1 MLRFTAKVRNN
12 GLRRFPTAKRV
23 QSFMQ
28 QWKLSIEAA
37 FGRFGRF
44 AFNHPW
50 RVIVVLLLLYC
61 ALIAQLPKLT
71 TDTSIEGFL
80 RSDDPVLLTY
90 NRFREQFGRDELIIV
105 ALEQPQLFTLE
116 SLRTLQKLHAELEAD
131 VPYLDTIDSLVNARH
146 IYGDDDELVVE
157 DLLQALP
164 KDDAQ
169 LNALRERVLTHPLYV
184 NSLISKDA
192 TVTTLLLKLVTKYN
206 AAADAEK
213 PQWRY
218 LSDAQMQQASNSVAE
233 VLRGYESHYTAV
245 HVAGSPAF
253 TVAVN
258 KEMQYNTLL
267 FAALTIA
274 IIVVVLALLFRR
286 VSGVVLPLLLVFMA
300 LTSTF
305 STLPLFGAPFQLPMT
320 ILPSFVLAIGVGTA
334 IHVLTIFYR
343 HFDRSSDKQD
353 AISNALS
360 TTGLA
365 VFFTSATTAA
375 GLSSFAGGDLVPVAN
390 LGMFAAVS
398 MVFIFCYSIF
408 LLPALLAVLPLK
420 SRASSHQARATLV
433 DRFTAS
439 CAAIAI
445 RFPVPVVLASCA
457 LLVLGLA
464 SASQLKFSHDMKQW
478 FSPTHPIIVA
488 TNFIEEHM
496 GGTVPIEIM
505 VSAGADTPLQQP
517 ALLTKLERLQN
528 ELAAYAN
535 NGVSV
540 GKILS
545 VTDMI
550 KETNQALHSNDAHY
564 YRIPQRRDL
573 AAQEFF
579 LLELSGADDLFQ
591 LVDTDYEVARITAM
605 LPMLD
610 AFHYSDFMHTIES
623 RYQQVLGDDVEV
635 YTTGMAPL
643 LHKTM
648 GDVIKTTALSYTIA
662 VAVITLMMI
671 ALLGSFKLG
680 LLSMLPNLLPIVT
693 VLGLMNV
700 FAAPLDMYSMTIGA
714 IAIGLSVDDTVHFMH
729 TFKRLLHATGDVAES
744 IRETLASAGKAMT
757 ITTIVISLSFFNYM
771 FSDMINLFNFGLY
784 TGLCIVLA
792 LLADLLFAPA
802 LMLLVYRR

>member
-1 MLRFTAKVRNN
+1 
-12 GLRRFPTAKRV
+12 
-23 QSFMQ
+23 MQ
-28 QWKLSIEAA
+28 QWKLSVEAA
-37 FGRFGRF
+37 FGRYGRF
-44 AFNHPW
+44 ACDRPW
-50 RVIVVLLLLYC
+50 RVIVIFLLLYC
-61 ALIAQLPKLT
+61 ALIAQLPRIT

-105 ALEQPQLFTLE
+105 ALESAAVFTLE
-116 SLRTLQKLHAELEAD
+116 SLQSLHQLHAELESR
-131 VPYLDTIDSLVNARH
+131 VPYLDSIDSLVNARH
-146 IYGDDDELVVE
+146 IYGDDDELIVE
-157 DLLQALP
+157 DLLQSFP
-164 KDDAQ
+164 QNDAQ
-169 LNALRERVLTHPLYV
+169 LAALRERVMAHPLYV

-192 TVTTLLLKLVTKYN
+192 TVTTLLLKLVTRHN
-206 AAADAEK
+206 VAASGEQ

-218 LSDAQMQQASNSVAE
+218 LGDAEMQQAANSVGD
-233 VLRGYESHYTAV
+233 VLRGYEAQFTVV

-253 TVAVN
+253 TTAVN

-274 IIVVVLALLFRR
+274 IIVLVLALLFRR
-286 VSGVVLPLLLVFMA
+286 ASGVMLPLVLVCMA

-305 STLPLFGAPFQLPMT
+305 ASLPLFGAPFQLPMT

-343 HFDRSSDKQD
+343 HFDGSGDKQ
-353 AISNALS
+353 AALGKALAE
-360 TTGLA
+360 TGLA
-365 VFFTSATTAA
+365 VLFTSATTAA

-390 LGMFAAVS
+390 LGVFAAVS

-408 LLPALLAVLPLK
+408 LLPALVAVLPLK
-420 SRASSHQARATLV
+420 TRPALQGRATLI
-433 DRFTAS
+433 DRFTAG
-439 CAAIAI
+439 CAVIAI
-445 RFPVPVVLASCA
+445 RLPLPVVLAACT
-457 LLVLGLA
+457 LLLLGLA

-478 FSPTHPIIVA
+478 FSPTHPIITA
-488 TNFIEEHM
+488 TNFIEEHL
-496 GGTVPIEIM
+496 GGTVPVEIM
-505 VSAGADTPLQQP
+505 INAGADTPLQEP
-517 ALLTKLERLQN
+517 ALLKKLERLQN
-528 ELAAYAN
+528 ELAAYDHN
-535 NGVSV
+535 SVKV
-540 GKILS
+540 GKVLS

-550 KETNQALHSNDAHY
+550 KETNQALHGNKPEY
-564 YRIPQRRDL
+564 YRIPQHRDL

-579 LLELSGADDLFQ
+579 LLELSGAEDLFE
-591 LVDTDYEVARITAM
+591 LVDTEYEVARITAM

-610 AFHYSDFMHTIES
+610 AFHYEDFMHMVES
-623 RYQQVLGDDVEV
+623 RYQKVLGDDVVV

-648 GDVIKTTALSYTIA
+648 GDVVKTTALSYVIA
-662 VAVITLMMI
+662 MAVITLMMI

-693 VLGLMNV
+693 VLGLMNI

-729 TFKRLLHATGDVAES
+729 TFKRLLHASGDVAES
-744 IRETLASAGKAMT
+744 IRETLASTGKAMT
-757 ITTIVISLSFFNYM
+757 ITTVVISLSFFNYM

-792 LLADLLFAPA
+792 LLADLLIAPA
-802 LMLLVYRR
+802 LMMLVYRGEADSG